1 MAIYVIDSWPILE
14 WLLDKAPV
22 AALFEEFVD
31 HSVASGDR
39 LVMSRM
45 NYGEVIYSLS
55 KPKSHPFAER
65 LLAGIGSLPIEVLTV
80 DDLLVDEAAA
90 LKSRFAISYA
100 DCFAAAL
107 AVRLNASVVTGDKEF
122 LALRD
127 VGILQVE
134 WLGA

>member
-1 MAIYVIDSWPILE
+1 MAIHVVDSWPILE
-14 WLLDKAPV
+14 WLLGKEPV
-22 AALFEEFVD
+22 AALFEKFVD
-31 HSVASGDR
+31 QSVASGDR

-45 NYGEVIYSLS
+45 NYGEIIYSLS
-55 KPKSHPFAER
+55 KPKPHPFAER
-65 LLAGIGSLPIEVLTV
+65 LLEGMRSFPIEILSI

-90 LKSRFAISYA
+90 LKSRFTISYA

-107 AVRLNASVVTGDKEF
+107 AVRFNASVVTGDKEF

-127 VGILQVE
+127 TGLITLE